1 LKFESTTTCI
11 VVVVVLS
18 SSSHHIHV
26 HCYLNPFFQKQFA
39 FFSSVKK
46 VRKLLEKKTTTKSL
60 TLTHKHL
67 KPLARLHHYHEE
79 GFWGANIRK
88 L

>member
-1 LKFESTTTCI
+1 LKFEPTTTSI
-11 VVVVVLS
+11 VVVVVGLLL
-18 SSSHHIHV
+18 HHKHV
-26 HCYLNPFFQKQFA
+26 RCYLNPFLKKRFA
-39 FFSSVKK
+39 FFFKCESSEAAGK
-46 VRKLLEKKTTTKSL
+46 KKTTTKSL